1 MWIIKYKKQLL
12 RITLRFIVQIQ
23 ISNLRPLCR
32 RLHFHCWLH
41 GLSFGLG
48 HSPPSPRRH
57 RLLQCGGLLQ
67 FADLLLQF
75 FVFHDQSKVLALQK
89 PLRASIRRRG
99 GSVGFLQIAFQ
110 LVDSQI
116 LFFHALR

>member
-23 ISNLRPLCR
+23 ISNLRPLGR
-32 RLHFHCWLH
+32 RLHW
-41 GLSFGLG
+41 
-48 HSPPSPRRH
+48 
-57 RLLQCGGLLQ
+57 LLQCGGLLQ